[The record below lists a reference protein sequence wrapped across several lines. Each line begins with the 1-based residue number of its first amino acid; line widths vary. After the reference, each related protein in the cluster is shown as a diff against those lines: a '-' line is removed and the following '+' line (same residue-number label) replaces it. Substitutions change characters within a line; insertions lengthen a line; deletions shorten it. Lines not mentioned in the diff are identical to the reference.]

1 MPKKLETTT
10 KPCEMGFDC
19 GFDIYPPLERTK
31 ANQEEYELF
40 LREVLDTY
48 GPRDGDG
55 AEKGDGGS
63 VVRVNAE
70 SEDSYIDFEVGE
82 HPHLPRRCEHF
93 LRFSSKISGRSLAE
107 PYIRGV
113 YKIAKQRLG
122 DRVYFW
128 HEMNESGPHIRHS
141 GCYNWNEIH
150 AARKKIG
157 EYKQQAEERERGEI
171 RMQDEVQQGGDG
183 TDRMA
188 DLPASRDGLYTIKPI
203 TGKGLGFVAFSKIS
217 KGTRIL
223 LEVPLFKTPGST
235 EDIGSAEITVLRE
248 VRSLT
253 KDQQRAFFA
262 LQNSQGRK
270 CTPVL
275 GIVITNMLPLGVSN
289 NGGLFLEA
297 SRINHS
303 CQPNA
308 QHAWNDDLGHL
319 TVHALRDIEAN
330 REITISYISGVSP
343 GYAERQ
349 RHLMD
354 VFSFACACE
363 LCSLPLLARN
373 GSDYRLDQI
382 RSIDEDEG
390 AATDLNQVERPAK
403 SLSQVHRL
411 FELLEEEGICDIRI
425 ARACFNAFQIAAV
438 VGDKAR
444 AKVFAERAY
453 AARKVLAGD
462 DNPTTIAF
470 KHFAQQP
477 VDYPL
482 YSKRFNCWDGSWE
495 APRGLCGEEFENWLW
510 NTDGWSRYSS
520 S

>member
-1 MPKKLETTT
+1 
-10 KPCEMGFDC
+10 MGVDC
-19 GFDIYPPLERTK
+19 GFDIYPPLECTK
-31 ANQEEYELF
+31 VNQEQYELF
-40 LREVLDTY
+40 LREVLDKY
-48 GPRDGDG
+48 RPRDDDD
-55 AEKGDGGS
+55 AERGDGGS

-70 SEDSYIDFEVGE
+70 SEESYIDFEVGE

-128 HEMNESGPHIRHS
+128 HEMNEFGPYICHS
-141 GCYNWNEIH
+141 GCYNWREIY
-150 AARKKIG
+150 AARKKTG
-157 EYKQQAEERERGEI
+157 EHKQQAEEREQEETKI
-171 RMQDEVQQGGDG
+171 HDEVQQCGDR
-183 TDRMA
+183 TDKMA
-188 DLPASRDGLYTIKPI
+188 DMPVSRDGLYTIKPI
-203 TGKGLGFVAFSKIS
+203 TGKGLGFVATSKIS
-217 KGTRIL
+217 KGTRLL

-235 EDIGSAEITVLRE
+235 EDISSAEIIVLRE
-248 VRSLT
+248 VKSLT

-262 LQNSQGRK
+262 LQNGQGRK

-275 GIVITNMLPLGVSN
+275 GIVITNMLPLGVSDS
-289 NGGLFLEA
+289 GGLFLEA

-319 TVHALRDIEAN
+319 TVHALRDIEAD

-354 VFSFACACE
+354 AFSFACACE
-363 LCSLPLLARN
+363 LCSLPLLARTS
-373 GSDYRLDQI
+373 SDYRLDQI
-382 RSIDEDEG
+382 RSINEDEG
-390 AATDLNQVERPAK
+390 AATDLDQVLEHPAK
-403 SLSQVHRL
+403 SFSQVHRL
-411 FELLEEEGICDIRI
+411 FELLEEEGICDIRV
-425 ARACFNAFQIAAV
+425 ARACFNALQIAAV

-462 DNPTTIAF
+462 DNPTTIEF
-470 KHFAQQP
+470 KHLAKQP
-477 VDYPL
+477 VDYHL
-482 YSKRFNCWDGSWE
+482 YGKRMKCYDDSWE
-495 APRGLCGEEFENWLW
+495 APRGICGEELENWLW

>member
-1 MPKKLETTT
+1 
-10 KPCEMGFDC
+10 MGIEC

-31 ANQEEYELF
+31 ANQEQYELF
-40 LREVLDTY
+40 LRKVLDTY
-48 GPRDGDG
+48 GTRDGDG
-55 AEKGDGGS
+55 AEQCNDDS

-70 SEDSYIDFEVGE
+70 SKESYIEFEVGE
-82 HPHLPRRCEHF
+82 HPHLPRQCDHF
-93 LRFSSKISGRSLAE
+93 LRFSSKVSGRSLAE

-128 HEMNESGPHIRHS
+128 HEMNELGPHIAHS
-141 GCYNWNEIH
+141 GCYNWREIH
-150 AARKKIG
+150 AAQKKIG
-157 EYKQQAEERERGEI
+157 EYKQEAEEREREESI
-171 RMQDEVQQGGDG
+171 MQAEVQQGDDRM
-183 TDRMA
+183 DRMA
-188 DLPASRDGLYTIKPI
+188 DVPTSRDRLYTIKSI
-203 TGKGLGFVAFSKIS
+203 TGKGLGFVATSKIP
-217 KGTRIL
+217 KGARIL
-223 LEVPLFKTPGST
+223 LEVPLFKMPGSA
-235 EDIGSAEITVLRE
+235 EDTGSAEITVLRE

-262 LQNSQGRK
+262 LLNSKGRK
-270 CTPVL
+270 YNPVL
-275 GIVITNMLPLGVSN
+275 GIVITNILPLGGSN

-319 TVHALRDIEAN
+319 TVHALRDIEAD

-343 GYAERQ
+343 GFVERQ
-349 RHLMD
+349 RHLMNA
-354 VFSFACACE
+354 FSFTCVCE
-363 LCSLPLLARN
+363 LCSLPLLARA

-382 RSIDEDEG
+382 RSIEEDDG
-390 AATDLNQVERPAK
+390 TAIDLSQVLERPAN

-425 ARACFNAFQIAAV
+425 ARACFTAFQIAAV

-453 AARKVLAGD
+453 VARKMLSGD
-462 DNPTTIAF
+462 DNPTTITF

-482 YSKRFNCWDGSWE
+482 YGKRFSCWDDSWE
-495 APRGLCGEEFENWLW
+495 ARGLFGEELENWLW
-510 NTDGWSRYSS
+510 NTDGWSIFSS

>member
-1 MPKKLETTT
+1 
-10 KPCEMGFDC
+10 MGVDC

-31 ANQEEYELF
+31 ANQEQYELF
-40 LREVLDTY
+40 LSAVLDKY

-55 AEKGDGGS
+55 VEQGGGGGS
-63 VVRVNAE
+63 VVRMNAE
-70 SEDSYIDFEVGE
+70 SEACYIDFEVGE
-82 HPHLPRRCEHF
+82 HPHLPRRCEQF

-107 PYIRGV
+107 PYIEGV
-113 YKIAKQRLG
+113 YKIAKQWLG
-122 DRVYFW
+122 GRVYFW
-128 HEMNESGPHIRHS
+128 HEMNEFGPHIRHY

-157 EYKQQAEERERGEI
+157 EHKQQAEEREQEEI
-171 RMQDEVQQGGDG
+171 KTQDEVQQGDDG
-183 TDRMA
+183 TDRMT
-188 DLPASRDGLYTIKPI
+188 DVPASRDGLYTIKPI
-203 TGKGLGFVAFSKIS
+203 TGKGLGFVAASKIS
-217 KGTRIL
+217 KGARIL
-223 LEVPLFKTPGST
+223 LEVPLFKTPDSS
-235 EDIGSAEITVLRE
+235 ENIGSAEIMVLRE

-262 LQNSQGRK
+262 LQNVQGRK
-270 CTPVL
+270 CTPIL
-275 GIVITNMLPLGVSN
+275 GIAITNMLPLGASN
-289 NGGLFLEA
+289 SGGLFLEA

-308 QHAWNDDLGHL
+308 QHAWNDNLGHL
-319 TVHALRDIEAN
+319 TIHALRDIEAD

-349 RHLMD
+349 RRLMD
-354 VFSFACACE
+354 AFSFGCACE
-363 LCSLPLLARN
+363 LCSLPLTARTE
-373 GSDYRLDQI
+373 SDYRLDQI

-390 AATDLNQVERPAK
+390 AATDLDQVLERPAK

-425 ARACFNAFQIAAV
+425 SRACFNAFQIAAI

-462 DNPTTIAF
+462 DNPMTIEF
-470 KHFAQQP
+470 KHLTKQP
-477 VDYPL
+477 VDYHL
-482 YSKRFNCWDGSWE
+482 FGKRFHCYDDNWE
-495 APRGLCGEEFENWLW
+495 APREICGEELENWLW
-510 NTDGWSRYSS
+510 NADGWSRYSFS
-520 S
+520 